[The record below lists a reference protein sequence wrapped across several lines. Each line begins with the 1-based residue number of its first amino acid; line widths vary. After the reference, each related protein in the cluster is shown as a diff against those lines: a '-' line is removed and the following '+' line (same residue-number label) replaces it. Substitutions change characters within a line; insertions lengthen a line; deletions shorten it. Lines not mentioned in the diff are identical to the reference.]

1 MTQIGNPIQAGR
13 LAQSRQSSTNVD
25 SSNTCS
31 QIWAGNRIVGE
42 VRGDVFYKRVK
53 GSRHFLRKPPS
64 IAFDVASLEDARASG
79 AKTVHI
85 IDEESGK
92 VYRASIP
99 TILSNG
105 FRFNRG
111 RGDQIGLRF
120 VYWQLGDDP
129 LATQLSFGGEL

>member
-1 MTQIGNPIQAGR
+1 MLTPAIHVPKYGR
-13 LAQSRQSSTNVD
+13 ATVLSEKY
-25 SSNTCS
+25 
-31 QIWAGNRIVGE
+31 VGMCFTSE
-42 VRGDVFYKRVK
+42 SK
-53 GSRHFLRKPPS
+53 GVGTLRKPPS